1 MSANF
6 TLISE
11 IILNNYIAKI
21 YRFDTTDAYVDQE
34 TVNGLVSNLNSQQ
47 YASEIVELLQVLPGV
62 SKIEIYDK
70 SNGLLISSGVLVE

>member
-1 MSANF
+1 MSVNF

-11 IILNNYIAKI
+11 ITLNYYIAKI
-21 YRFDTTDAYVDQE
+21 YRFDTTTIYVDQ
-34 TVNGLVSNLNSQQ
+34 TTIDDITPNLNAQQ

-62 SKIEIYDK
+62 SKIEIYNK